1 MMDFIENME
10 RRAPRAY
17 SEIWDIRVDS
27 AFQENTV
34 EYKPGH
40 HVVIRANS
48 IDFALSLVARGRE
61 LMAKYS

>member
-10 RRAPRAY
+10 RKAARVR
-17 SEIWDIRVDS
+17 SEIWDIRVDP
-27 AFQENTV
+27 AFQENTI

-48 IDFALSLVARGRE
+48 IDFAMSLVARGRE
-61 LMAKYS
+61 LVAEYS